1 MGFSGLSDLLIMPF
15 LIDGYNLLW
24 AVHKLADDSE
34 SVTDV
39 QMCKI
44 LSGYLKQTGESGE
57 IVFDGIGPPD
67 KSSFDNIENLE
78 VFFTGADVD
87 ADSVIENKI
96 RANTAPRRL
105 IVVSSDR
112 RLRSAARMRK
122 AAAVKSGKFWEQVG
136 KQLRKKARNIEPQAK
151 QNGLSEGETEQW
163 LKFFDLD

>member
-1 MGFSGLSDLLIMPF
+1 MPF

-39 QMCKI
+39 QMCRI
-44 LSGYLKQTGESGE
+44 VSEYLKQTGESGE

-78 VFFTGADVD
+78 VFFTGVNVD

-112 RLRSAARMRK
+112 RVRNAARARK
-122 AAAVKSGKFWEQVG
+122 ATAVKSEKFFEQVG
-136 KQLRKKARNIEPQAK
+136 RQLRKKTSSVEPQAK
-151 QNGLSEGETEQW
+151 QKGLSEGETEQW